1 MNFLENLTQKLN
13 NSTITF
19 DEFQEALWI
28 HLCSL
33 NNDERIKLS
42 KELDIIG
49 KYMSDT
55 NIANINQEIIEQ
67 LGICFMQE

>member
-13 NSTITF
+13 NSTINF
-19 DEFQEALWI
+19 DEFKEALWI

-33 NNDERIKLS
+33 NNDERMKLS
-42 KELDIIG
+42 KEFNIIG

-67 LGICFMQE
+67 LGISFMQE